1 MRCFRREATILL
13 AVSFLLLTA
22 PNAFAQEGVGL
33 HAAAQAEADRVLI
46 LRRTPPLGCPETA
59 AACTLSAGRRPSSV
73 WLSVTA
79 ANTELTPEKAYSL
92 NAVLTAQS
100 QVYDLRGIPWIV
112 AGGALVVGGIFVHG
126 DAGTLL
132 MFGGVVSSAYGLF
145 IYF

>member
-1 MRCFRREATILL
+1 MRCFRRGATVLL
-13 AVSFLLLTA
+13 AVSFLVLTA

-33 HAAAQAEADRVLI
+33 HAAAQAGSDRVLV
-46 LRRTPPLGCPETA
+46 LQQASPMGCLETA
-59 AACTLSAGRRPSSV
+59 AACTLSAGRHPSSV

-79 ANTELTPEKAYSL
+79 ANTELTSEKAYSL
-92 NAVLTAQS
+92 NAELTAQS

-126 DAGTLL
+126 DAGRLL

>member
-1 MRCFRREATILL
+1 MLYLSRGATGML

-22 PNAFAQEGVGL
+22 PNAFAQEGIGL
-33 HAAAQAEADRVLI
+33 RAASQAGSDRVLV
-46 LRRTPPLGCPETA
+46 LEQASPMGCPVTA
-59 AACTLSAGRRPSSV
+59 AACTRSAGRHPSSV
-73 WLSVTA
+73 WLSVTP

-100 QVYDLRGIPWIV
+100 RVYDPTGIPWIV
-112 AGGALVVGGIFVHG
+112 AGGALLVGGNFVHG
-126 DAGTLL
+126 DAGRLL